1 MGQQTSSMTI
11 QQAVE
16 NAVRNYPAILVSQEH
31 IEAASAGIQLART
44 AYLPRVDTL
53 AQVSRATR
61 NNVFGLLLP
70 QSVIPPISGPVL
82 GTNSI
87 DSVWGSAVG
96 ATASWEPFD
105 LGTRRAVADAAS
117 AAKTRVEAA
126 LERTRLE
133 VSILAAD
140 AYLTLL
146 AAQETERAVQAG
158 VERAQV
164 LVRAVRAQA
173 DAQLRPGADAS
184 RAEAELAVS
193 QAQLARAQQAVEVAR
208 TTVAQF
214 TGMESSQIRVVSAR
228 LLELPPEQNP
238 AAANLPL
245 HPLLVEQN
253 ALVEQKKADL
263 QVLTKSY
270 APRFSAQASM
280 FARGSGA
287 QTDGSRLGGMN
298 GLGPDTKNF
307 AVGFSVTFALLDLPS
322 LRARQTV
329 QQATIR
335 AEAAKSSQIS
345 TDLKARSSAAV
356 AAMDGA
362 RKVAGYTPIQVTAAN
377 AANEQAAARYQAGLG
392 TIVEVAD
399 AQRLLTQAQID
410 DVLARLGVWRAMLGV
425 AAATGDIQ
433 PFLRVSQ

>member
-1 MGQQTSSMTI
+1 
-11 QQAVE
+11 
-16 NAVRNYPAILVSQEH
+16 
-31 IEAASAGIQLART
+31 
-44 AYLPRVDTL
+44 
-53 AQVSRATR
+53 
-61 NNVFGLLLP
+61 
-70 QSVIPPISGPVL
+70 
-82 GTNSI
+82 
-87 DSVWGSAVG
+87 
-96 ATASWEPFD
+96 
-105 LGTRRAVADAAS
+105 
-117 AAKTRVEAA
+117 
-126 LERTRLE
+126 
-133 VSILAAD
+133 
-140 AYLTLL
+140 
-146 AAQETERAVQAG
+146 
-158 VERAQV
+158 
-164 LVRAVRAQA
+164 
-173 DAQLRPGADAS
+173 
-184 RAEAELAVS
+184 LAVS

-280 FARGSGA
+280 VARGSGA